1 MNYTKEELEFIKYF
15 GVEKLEELEI
25 QDKLNIFIKYIC
37 KNYLG
42 NIEPIFAVFDHTIK
56 STALYHFDLNAII
69 LHPKNKNDMTRLK
82 ISILHELEHY
92 FQWVYVNNFNT
103 NKAKRW
109 TKEIENYNTNKK
121 HYYNQEI
128 EIDAIAFSQV
138 VMYEEYK
145 LKVEVKDNKLQ
156 NKINKYKLI
165 MNDYK

>member
-1 MNYTKEELEFIKYF
+1 MEHTLEELDFIKYF
-15 GVEKLEELEI
+15 GIEKLEELEI
-25 QDKLNIFIKYIC
+25 QDKLNNFIKYIC
-37 KNYLG
+37 KKYLG

-69 LHPKNKNDMTRLK
+69 LHPRNKNDITRLK

-109 TKEIENYNTNKK
+109 TKEIENYNTSKQ

-138 VMYEEYK
+138 VMYEEYN
-145 LKVEVKDNKLQ
+145 LKVEVKDIKLQ

-165 MNDYK
+165 MNDYN